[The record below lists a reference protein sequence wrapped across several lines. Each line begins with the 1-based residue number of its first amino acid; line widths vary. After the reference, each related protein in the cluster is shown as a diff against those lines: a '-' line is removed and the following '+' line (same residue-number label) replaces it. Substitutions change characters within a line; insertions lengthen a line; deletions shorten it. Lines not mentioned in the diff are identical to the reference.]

1 MAILQLSDAYTS
13 QRFCQNG
20 RKMRTIVLLLSL
32 LSGTLLLHAQQ
43 TWNGLRFGM
52 TEAEA
57 KLALQGKMI
66 PMGPKD
72 QPEEPRD
79 FYYGGHVDGLEL
91 EGLHGD
97 AALRFNKKSKRLV
110 FVSLLFTTKNPEE
123 EQSPTVGRIRDDF
136 VKKYGSPT
144 LSRGFGP
151 EGCDERISDKCVL
164 IFHGAGQTIT
174 VTFLVYTS
182 HEVVSTS
189 FVGVEVYYEP
199 LGAKSAI

>member
-1 MAILQLSDAYTS
+1 MKITILSTL
-13 QRFCQNG
+13 F
-20 RKMRTIVLLLSL
+20 LLPGL
-32 LSGTLLLHAQQ
+32 LVAQQ

-57 KLALQGKMI
+57 KIALKGKML
-66 PMGPKD
+66 PTRPED
-72 QPEEPRD
+72 QPEGQWD

-97 AALRFNKKSKRLV
+97 ADLRFNKKTKRLV
-110 FVSLLFTTKNPEE
+110 FVSLLFTPKTPG

-164 IFHGAGQTIT
+164 IFHSTGQTIT
-174 VTFLVYTS
+174 VTFLVWTS
-182 HEVVSTS
+182 HVVESTS
-189 FVGVEVYYEP
+189 FAGVEVYYEP
-199 LGAKSAI
+199 LGASSAI